1 MLIGH
6 IHTPNTYE
14 PFLQHPVW
22 QKVLTWLNTEAP
34 KLQDGEYEIDPFDQF
49 DRFDELTAGKLTASR
64 LRVNLNPQKIDGRN
78 IYAPIST
85 VQTIPREEAKYEAH
99 RQYIDVHYC
108 LEGGEIIEWTPVN
121 QLTPTME
128 FDTAKDYCL
137 YESPKEATSLVITP
151 GTFAIF
157 FLADAHMPKISD
169 GKNKQVRKVVVK
181 IKQSIL
187 WTLSAVQ
194 V

>member
-1 MLIGH
+1 MLGH
-6 IHTPNTYE
+6 IHTPETYQ
-14 PFLQHPVW
+14 PFLSHPVW
-22 QKVLTWLNTEAP
+22 KKVLDWLYTEAQ
-34 KLQDGEYEIDPFDQF
+34 KLADGEYE
-49 DRFDELTAGKLTASR
+49 
-64 LRVNLNPQKIDGRN
+64 IDGRN

-85 VQTIPREEAKYEAH
+85 VKTMPRQQAKYEAH

-157 FLADAHMPKISD
+157 FPADAHMPKISN
-169 GKNKQVRKVVVK
+169 GEHKQVRKVVVK
-181 IKQSIL
+181 IHIKIFR
-187 WTLSAVQ
+187 
-194 V
+194 

>member
-1 MLIGH
+1 MLLGH

-22 QKVLTWLNTEAP
+22 QKVLTWINIEAP
-34 KLQDGEYEIDPFDQF
+34 KLQDGEYEID
-49 DRFDELTAGKLTASR
+49 
-64 LRVNLNPQKIDGRN
+64 GRN

-85 VQTIPREEAKYEAH
+85 IQTMSQEQTIYEAH

-108 LEGGEIIEWTPVN
+108 LEGGEIIDWTPVN

-137 YESPKEATSLVITP
+137 YESPREATSLLMAP

-157 FLADAHMPKISD
+157 FPADAHMPKISD
-169 GKNKQVRKVVVK
+169 GKNTQIRKAVVK
-181 IKQSIL
+181 IKASIL
-187 WTLSAVQ
+187 
-194 V
+194 